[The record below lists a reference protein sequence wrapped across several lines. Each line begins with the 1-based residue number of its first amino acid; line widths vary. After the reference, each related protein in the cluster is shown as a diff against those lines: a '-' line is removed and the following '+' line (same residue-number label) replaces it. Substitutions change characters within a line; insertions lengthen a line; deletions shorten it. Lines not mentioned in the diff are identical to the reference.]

1 MESASKSPIISLDYF
16 YRTPQNSFTKKPEA
30 FKYQT
35 SNNKRWRYLQIL
47 IGFFAISLNK
57 CKSKVQ
63 FVTYVLLYDKKKK
76 LRTYQ
81 RALLGS
87 RGASRQGAKRE
98 LMDVVCI
105 AHINTIKDPLSFGL
119 TVSHKWERK
128 ESVHSSCPSPIFI
141 AENGLANYSKNC
153 KYS

>member
-1 MESASKSPIISLDYF
+1 MHLKVPSSLLITFIEPHKIHLQKSPRHSNIRHQIIKGDDIF
-16 YRTPQNSFTKKPEA
+16 N
-30 FKYQT
+30 
-35 SNNKRWRYLQIL
+35 IL
-47 IGFFAISLNK
+47 IEIFFAISLNK

-119 TVSHKWERK
+119 TVSHK
-128 ESVHSSCPSPIFI
+128 
-141 AENGLANYSKNC
+141 
-153 KYS
+153 